1 MLQYCTVRSQPAVTC
16 TATNAAQFYDVLLGI
31 FMVLDRTT
39 FSALLWINTSSYLS
53 MSFVLLMVRAH
64 YERILT
70 LVAISF
76 EGYSAQCSTAT
87 TVQYTALLSLS
98 FFPSLSSPHNK
109 LMDEE
114 RGGNETLA
122 VSRGWRR
129 RRGRRRRCCFPSTFP
144 PLSFLLLLL
153 HSRNELRGSGGGRLC
168 LSLSLSSSSF

>member
-1 MLQYCTVRSQPAVTC
+1 MHCDKCSAILRCAPGYFHGPGQNHIQCIAMDKHVKLLVNELCTVHSSC
-16 TATNAAQFYDVLLGI
+16 TL
-31 FMVLDRTT
+31 
-39 FSALLWINTSSYLS
+39 
-53 MSFVLLMVRAH
+53 RANS
-64 YERILT
+64 

-129 RRGRRRRCCFPSTFP
+129 RRGRRRLCCFPSTFP

-153 HSRNELRGSGGGRLC
+153 LHSRNELRGGGGRLC
-168 LSLSLSSSSF
+168 LSLSSSSF